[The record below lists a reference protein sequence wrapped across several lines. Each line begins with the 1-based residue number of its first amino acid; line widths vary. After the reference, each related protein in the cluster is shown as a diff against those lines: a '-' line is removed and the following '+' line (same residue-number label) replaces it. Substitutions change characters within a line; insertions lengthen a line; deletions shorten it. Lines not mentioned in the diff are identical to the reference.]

1 MKIPKRFKTR
11 EYMLLDSNTI
21 ENLGILPTS
30 TTRGKTLYDILKFTR
45 TSMGHRKLRDFI
57 ISPLLDKI
65 L

>member
-1 MKIPKRFKTR
+1 
-11 EYMLLDSNTI
+11 MLLDSNTI